1 MPGRIR
7 TLKPEWLEDEKLG
20 KAGDAARVL
29 SAGLILLADDYGNG
43 RAALGYIAAHVW
55 TYELE
60 REPRETLDKA
70 ERALASLEA
79 IGYLAFY
86 EASGERF
93 YRIVNW
99 ERHQRVDK
107 PGKPHV
113 PGFRETLGRDSRDPR
128 DSLAPDLR
136 PPTSDLDLDPDREP
150 RAHASGPT
158 PEDSGATPELDPV
171 AETEHQRTRREL
183 VRLWPELRED
193 IEGQLSLW
201 VDAYPGVD
209 LVQLAREAKAKA
221 RASGGKVERPAA
233 LLGRWFQ
240 RAWNE
245 RQSEKTREFEALH
258 AARKR
263 NDAAERRLTEQL
275 TGPRDAKPIGE
286 DVRRLL
292 AVVKGGNN
300 G

>member
-1 MPGRIR
+1 MVSTSISLSEQMADLYSDTNRLLATWMIPHLDREGRCSGSPRQLQALVTPLLTLDGSVWPAALNDMERVGLIR
-7 TLKPEWLEDEKLG
+7 RYV
-20 KAGDAARVL
+20 DAAGQAVVEWPRF
-29 SAGLILLADDYGNG
+29 AEHQTGLRPDREAPSKFGDD
-43 RAALGYIAAHVW
+43 
-55 TYELE
+55 
-60 REPRETLDKA
+60 P
-70 ERALASLEA
+70 
-79 IGYLAFY
+79 
-86 EASGERF
+86 
-93 YRIVNW
+93 
-99 ERHQRVDK
+99 
-107 PGKPHV
+107 
-113 PGFRETLGRDSRDPR
+113 DP
-128 DSLAPDLR
+128 DPDLR
-136 PPTSDLDLDPDREP
+136 RDEKRREVKRA

-158 PEDSGATPELDPV
+158 PEDSGPTPELDTV
-171 AETEHQRTRREL
+171 TETEHQRTRREL

-201 VDAYPGVD
+201 VDAYPGID

-221 RASGGKVERPAA
+221 RAGGGKVERPAA

-245 RQSEKTREFEALH
+245 RQSEKTLEFEALH

-263 NDAAERRLTEQL
+263 NDAAERRLAEQL
-275 TGPRDAKPIGE
+275 SGPKDAKPIGD